1 MAMQDE
7 LQDRI
12 VGIIEKVSQRPV
24 QVGPDDSLFDSGI
37 LDTFALPDM
46 VTAIEEEFG
55 LKVPDS
61 DLTPRKFES
70 IASIGRYI
78 ESRA

>member
-37 LDTFALPDM
+37 LDSFALPDM

>member
-1 MAMQDE
+1 MPDD
-7 LQDRI
+7 LQKRI
-12 VGIIEKVSQRPV
+12 VGIVQKVAQKPV
-24 QVGPDDSLFDSGI
+24 EVGPDDSLFETGLLDS
-37 LDTFALPDM
+37 FALPDM
-46 VTAIEEEFG
+46 VTALENEFG
-55 LKVPDS
+55 ITVPDS

>member
-1 MAMQDE
+1 
-7 LQDRI
+7 
-12 VGIIEKVSQRPV
+12 
-24 QVGPDDSLFDSGI
+24 
-37 LDTFALPDM
+37 M